1 MTTSAVDLT
10 SDLKEL
16 VSLAARE
23 DGMDDL
29 LRRGLDWLVRVAP
42 YDLATVFVLEG
53 GTLVARAARGRLAS
67 DEVRR
72 HELALADF
80 PTLRE
85 ALETR
90 RARAFTEDDHA
101 HGDGDPFDGVLDLPH
116 GHSCMVVPLWAG
128 DRTFGVLTLD
138 RAVCEPYAAEVV
150 GLVEVYGQLL
160 ALAIQNAY
168 ERASLE
174 RLHRQDHE
182 HAKLLE
188 AERHGEAGV
197 VETSRSAAVREV
209 ARRARQV
216 AETDTPV
223 LILGETGTG
232 KERLA
237 AAIHKWS
244 RRAEQP
250 FVTLNCAAIPEG
262 LLESELFGH
271 VKGAFTGA
279 SRDRPG
285 RFQMANGGTLLLDEI
300 GELPVPLQ
308 AKLLRV
314 LQEGR
319 FEPVGNDRPVKV
331 DVRVLAATHVVLE
344 KAIRERRFREDLY
357 YRLSVFPLH
366 LPPLRERLEDLPA
379 LAAALLEEQARRTGR
394 RGRRVTPEGL
404 KHLAAY
410 EWPGNI
416 RELANVL
423 ERATILSPRRELGPA
438 VLDLP
443 AGTEAHRR
451 GAAHVSGAGRHL
463 ATLDDVQRAHIERA
477 LAVTGG
483 RIYGKGGAAERLGLK
498 PSTLQSR
505 MKKLAVRR
513 AAGAGRAG
521 SD

>member
-1 MTTSAVDLT
+1 MTTAPVDLT
-10 SDLKEL
+10 RDLQDL
-16 VSLAARE
+16 VGLAARE
-23 DGMDDL
+23 DGVEDL
-29 LRRGLDWLVRVAP
+29 LRRGLDWLQRVAP
-42 YDLATVFVLEG
+42 YDLATIFVLEG
-53 GTLVARAARGRLAS
+53 AKLVARAARGRLAS

-72 HELALADF
+72 HEVALADF

-90 RARAFTEDDHA
+90 RARAFTEDDHE
-101 HGDGDPFDGVLDLPH
+101 HGDGDPFDGVLDLPP
-116 GHSCMVVPLWAG
+116 GHSCMVVPLCAA
-128 DRTFGVLTLD
+128 DRALGVLTLD
-138 RAVCEPYAAEVV
+138 RAVCEPYAPGTVA
-150 GLVEVYGQLL
+150 LAEVYGQLL
-160 ALAIQNAY
+160 ALALQSAQ
-168 ERASLE
+168 ERATFE

-182 HAKLLE
+182 HAKMLE
-188 AERHGEAGV
+188 AERLGEAGV
-197 VETSRSAAVREV
+197 LETSRSAAVREV

-237 AAIHKWS
+237 GAIHQWS
-244 RRAEQP
+244 RRADQP

-279 SRDRPG
+279 MRDRPG

-319 FEPVGNDRPVKV
+319 FEPVGSDRPVKV
-331 DVRVLAATHVVLE
+331 DVRVLASTHVDLE

-357 YRLSVFPLH
+357 YRLSVFPVK
-366 LPPLRERLEDLPA
+366 LPPLRERKEDLKH
-379 LAAALLEEQARRTGR
+379 LTVVLLEEQARRTGL
-394 RGRRVTPEGL
+394 RGRHVTPEGL
-404 KHLAAY
+404 ARLASY
-410 EWPGNI
+410 DWPGNI

-423 ERATILSPRRELGPA
+423 ERATILSPKRELGPA

-443 AGTEAHRR
+443 SRADVDR
-451 GAAHVSGAGRHL
+451 GHVSPRVTGSAVRVG
-463 ATLDDVQRAHIERA
+463 TLDEVQRAHIERVLA
-477 LAVTGG
+477 LTDG
-483 RIYGKGGAAERLGLK
+483 RLYGKGGAAERLGLK

-505 MKKLAVRR
+505 MKKLGVHRPA
-513 AAGAGRAG
+513 
-521 SD
+521 

>member
-1 MTTSAVDLT
+1 MTTAAVDLT
-10 SDLKEL
+10 RDLQDL
-16 VSLAARE
+16 AGLAARE
-23 DGMDDL
+23 DGVDDL
-29 LRRGLDWLVRVAP
+29 LRRGLDWLQRVAP

-53 GTLVARAARGRLAS
+53 SKLVARTARGRLAS
-67 DEVRR
+67 DAVRR

-90 RARAFTEDDHA
+90 RARAFTEDDHE
-101 HGDGDPFDGVLDLPH
+101 HGDGDPFDGVLDLPP
-116 GHSCMVVPLWAG
+116 GHSCMVVPLCAA
-128 DRTFGVLTLD
+128 DRALGILTLD
-138 RAVCEPYAAEVV
+138 RSVCEPYAPGTVA
-150 GLVEVYGQLL
+150 LAEVYGQLL
-160 ALAIQNAY
+160 ALALQSAQ
-168 ERASLE
+168 ERATFE

-188 AERHGEAGV
+188 AQLGGDSEGIL
-197 VETSRSAAVREV
+197 ETSQSPMMRDL

-237 AAIHKWS
+237 GAIHKWS
-244 RRAEQP
+244 RRADQP

-279 SRDRPG
+279 VRDRPG
-285 RFQMANGGTLLLDEI
+285 RFQMANGGTLLLDEV

-319 FEPVGNDRPVKV
+319 FEPVGSDRSVKV
-331 DVRVLAATHVVLE
+331 DVRVLASTHVDLE

-357 YRLSVFPLH
+357 YRLSVFPVK
-366 LPPLRERLEDLPA
+366 LPPLRERKEDLKHLTA
-379 LAAALLEEQARRTGR
+379 VLLEEQARRTGM
-394 RGRRVTPEGL
+394 RGRHVTPEGL
-404 KHLAAY
+404 ARLAAY
-410 EWPGNI
+410 DWPGNI

-423 ERATILSPRRELGPA
+423 ERATILSPKRELGSS

-443 AGTEAHRR
+443 SRADLAALPSPRVAGSAVKV
-451 GAAHVSGAGRHL
+451 G
-463 ATLDDVQRAHIERA
+463 TLEDVQRTHIERVLA
-477 LAVTGG
+477 LTGG
-483 RIYGKGGAAERLGLK
+483 RLYGKGGAAERLGLK

-505 MKKLAVRR
+505 MKKLGVRR
-513 AAGAGRAG
+513 PV
-521 SD
+521 

>member
-1 MTTSAVDLT
+1 MSTPAVDLT
-10 SDLKEL
+10 HDLKEL
-16 VSLAARE
+16 VSIAARE

-53 GTLVARAARGRLAS
+53 GKLVARAARGRLAS
-67 DEVRR
+67 EKVRR
-72 HELALADF
+72 HELSLSDF

-101 HGDGDPFDGVLDLPH
+101 HGDGDPFDGVLDLPP
-116 GHSCMVVPLWAG
+116 GHSCMVVPLWAS
-128 DRTFGVLTLD
+128 DRALGVLTLD
-138 RAVCEPYAAEVV
+138 RAVCEPYAPEVV
-150 GLVEVYGQLL
+150 SLVEVYGQVL
-160 ALAIQNAY
+160 ALAIQNAR
-168 ERASLE
+168 ERASFE

-197 VETSRSAAVREV
+197 LETSRSPAVREV

-237 AAIHKWS
+237 AAIHQWS

-279 SRDRPG
+279 NRDRSG

-319 FEPVGNDRPVKV
+319 FDPVGSDRPVKV
-331 DVRVLAATHVVLE
+331 DVRVLAATHVELE
-344 KAIRERRFREDLY
+344 KAIRDRRFREDLY
-357 YRLSVFPLH
+357 SRLSVFPLR

-410 EWPGNI
+410 DWPGNV

-423 ERATILSPRRELGPA
+423 ERASILSSRRELGPA

-443 AGTEAHRR
+443 AGREAQGKAVAAAPAA
-451 GAAHVSGAGRHL
+451 GARL
-463 ATLDDVQRAHIERA
+463 ATLDDVQRAHIERV

-483 RIYGKGGAAERLGLK
+483 RIYGTGGAAERLGLK

-505 MKKLAVRR
+505 MRKLGVRR
-513 AAGAGRAG
+513 PARDGRG
-521 SD
+521 G